1 MTSLAGSQEKLVW
14 KAFDGKDKFYQE
26 MTTVTEQKMKV
37 MDMEVK
43 QTQTQTFYMEWTPE
57 KSDKDSWTVKQK
69 IIGVKMNINI
79 GGNSIPYDSTQKEA
93 QPANPLTDFF
103 AALVG
108 TEFTL
113 TISKKDEDYMKITK
127 IEGRKEFIDKLVKTN
142 QQLDTLLKQ
151 ILSEEALKQMAD
163 PTFAA
168 IPSKKEL
175 REKGVK
181 AGETWDNTSKL
192 DMGPI
197 GTYTTTSKYTLK
209 EVKDKKATI
218 DVVTS
223 LKYDAPTTK
232 SGALPFEISPGS
244 ELTGKDGKGTIVFDL
259 DKGLIKSSSMDLTL
273 NGKLK
278 ITIAGQPTE
287 VTLEQT
293 QKSTLTTLEKNPIE
307 SSK

>member
-1 MTSLAGSQEKLVW
+1 MTGLAGSQEKLVW

-43 QTQTQTFYMEWTPE
+43 QTQTQTFFIEWTPE

-69 IIGVKMNINI
+69 IIGVVMNINI
-79 GGNSIPYDSTQKEA
+79 GGNSIPFDSRLKE

-127 IEGRKEFIDKLVKTN
+127 IEGRKEFIDRLVKTN

-168 IPSKKEL
+168 IPTKKEL

-181 AGETWDNTSKL
+181 VGDSWDNTSKL

-197 GTYTTTSKYTLK
+197 GTYTTHSKYTLK

-218 DVVTS
+218 DVTTS
-223 LKYDAPTTK
+223 LEYAAPASK
-232 SGALPFEISPGS
+232 SGALPFEITSGD
-244 ELTGKDGKGTIVFDL
+244 LKGKDGKGTIVFDL

-273 NGKLK
+273 GGKLK

-287 VTLEQT
+287 VTLDQT